1 MAKTCLSIGAALLLA
16 LLSAETPSCTA
27 FNVGA
32 ARGFAGRP
40 VASAAAASP
49 LRAPLPSH
57 FMKSKEDRE
66 FEEWVRKKKIAS
78 GKTRPAFCRHSA
90 FARRGKKEKRRSHIV
105 FSRSRSC
112 AGVDPDEDFATG
124 RRQESTIYLVGGG

>member
-1 MAKTCLSIGAALLLA
+1 MAKTCLSIGAALILA
-16 LLSAETPSCTA
+16 LLSAETPSCAA

-78 GKTRPAFCRHSA
+78 GKTRPAFCLGTALPTTAAKQEKGRLSHCLRSLA
-90 FARRGKKEKRRSHIV
+90 LAPAQASTRTRTLRR
-105 FSRSRSC
+105 
-112 AGVDPDEDFATG
+112 AGG
-124 RRQESTIYLVGGG
+124 RRAPSI